1 MNFVFE
7 WDENK
12 AEINKRVHKVSF
24 DEAQTV
30 FIDDLSIMQPDVDHS
45 VSEERL
51 LIIGTSNKNR
61 VLIVSYTERRDN
73 IRIISAGKSTR
84 NEREQYEED
93 YF

>member
-12 AEINKRVHKVSF
+12 AEKNKRIHKVSF

-30 FIDDLSIMQPDVDHS
+30 FIDDFSIMKPDVEHS

-51 LIIGTSNKNR
+51 IIIGTSNKNR
-61 VLIVSYTERRDN
+61 VLVVSYTERWDN
-73 IRIISAGKSTR
+73 IRIISGRKATR
-84 NEREQYEED
+84 NERKQYEED
-93 YF
+93 

>member
-12 AEINKRVHKVSF
+12 AEINKRIHKVSF

-30 FIDDLSIMQPDVDHS
+30 FIDDFSIMKPDVEHS

-51 LIIGTSNKNR
+51 IIIGTSNKNR
-61 VLIVSYTERRDN
+61 VLVVSYTERWDN
-73 IRIISAGKSTR
+73 IRIISARKATR
-84 NEREQYEED
+84 NERKQYEED
-93 YF
+93 